1 MKSMNAQET
10 NAIFRYLL
18 DTITQN
24 QGMIPQRALPVEL
37 KADVEFAIWM
47 NNLDYSQDSLI
58 QTSLRNA
65 LQKNAEL
72 VSNASRIRT
81 VENPTRLEVKKPLP
95 LPIWISII
103 AGSVS
108 ILTATLLVVFSKTKK
123 KISDEQTIQP

>member
-1 MKSMNAQET
+1 MNAQET